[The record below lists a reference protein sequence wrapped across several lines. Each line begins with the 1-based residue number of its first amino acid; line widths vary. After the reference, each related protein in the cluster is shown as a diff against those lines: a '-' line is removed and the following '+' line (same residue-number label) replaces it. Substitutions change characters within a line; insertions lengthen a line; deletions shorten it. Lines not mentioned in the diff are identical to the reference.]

1 MDSSILELKE
11 ALALL
16 TDFNQSWDY
25 GSNGADNNG
34 FAHAS
39 QICRRL
45 SENFEG
51 ANSTLQEGW
60 ATAADLFYRLY
71 QLILDQFGAMY
82 DDITLFTDETYQ
94 AEQAAKAAVEAANDA
109 ASSILD
115 ELGLSDQPTGSD
127 TGTSTQ
133 TGYYSG
139 HNSN

>member
-45 SENFEG
+45 SEDFEG

-60 ATAADLFYRLY
+60 STAADLFYRLFR
-71 QLILDQFGAMY
+71 LILDQFGAMY
-82 DDITLFTDETYQ
+82 DDINLFTDETYQ
-94 AEQAAKAAVEAANDA
+94 AEQAAKAAVEEANEA

-115 ELGLSDQPTGSD
+115 ELGLGDQPAATEAGA
-127 TGTSTQ
+127 TSATSS
-133 TGYYSG
+133 YVN
-139 HNSN
+139 HN

>member
-82 DDITLFTDETYQ
+82 DDINLFTDATYQ
-94 AEQAAKAAVEAANDA
+94 AEQAAKAAVQAANEA

-115 ELGLSDQPTGSD
+115 ELGIGNQPTGSD
-127 TGTSTQ
+127 AGTTTVTSSYVSHT
-133 TGYYSG
+133 
-139 HNSN
+139 SN